1 MLLTQFCVNTTST
14 KIETITYDKIYPQFV
29 VLIHE
34 CRKSYHIRHD
44 PSRRGTMPRSVYTLN
59 EKLEIAVQLE
69 KLGVDVIEAGFAA
82 SSQSEVDAITA
93 ISKKFGAQLFARLRA
108 QLKAISTSQHP
119 ALRFAEKRFRIH
131 TFISTSP
138 LHMKYKLRMNE
149 DEVIAAITSSV
160 TNARNLCND
169 VEWSCEDG
177 TRSDPQFL
185 IKCFDAA
192 IKAGATTVNIADTVG
207 YILPDEF
214 VALIN
219 FIKESVANIDKAT
232 LSVHCHDDLGLAVA
246 NSLAATKS
254 GVRQIECTIN
264 GLGERAGNASLE
276 ELVMLIKTR
285 RDQINLFT
293 GINSPEIL
301 ATSKLVS
308 KSRDFQFLPTNL

>member
-1 MLLTQFCVNTTST
+1 ML
-14 KIETITYDKIYPQFV
+14 
-29 VLIHE
+29 
-34 CRKSYHIRHD
+34 
-44 PSRRGTMPRSVYTLN
+44 
-59 EKLEIAVQLE
+59 
-69 KLGVDVIEAGFAA
+69 
-82 SSQSEVDAITA
+82 
-93 ISKKFGAQLFARLRA
+93 
-108 QLKAISTSQHP
+108 
-119 ALRFAEKRFRIH
+119 
-131 TFISTSP
+131 
-138 LHMKYKLRMNE
+138 
-149 DEVIAAITSSV
+149 
-160 TNARNLCND
+160 
-169 VEWSCEDG
+169 
-177 TRSDPQFL
+177 
-185 IKCFDAA
+185 DAA

-207 YILPDEF
+207 YSCRQF

-285 RDQINLFT
+285 RDQINLST

-308 KSRDFQFLPTNL
+308 KITGFPVPPNKSVVGATAFAHESGIHQHGVIKHRATYEIIKPEEVGVTVQI